1 MKINVKIFATL
12 IRFVPGV
19 RAGVAQEIDLPAGS
33 TLADLVACLALPPDE
48 VKVIFVNGKKQE
60 QDYRLTAGDEVG
72 IFPPIGGG

>member
-1 MKINVKIFATL
+1 MNIYVKIFATL

-19 RAGVAQEIDLPAGS
+19 RAGVPLEIDLPTGS
-33 TLADLVACLALPPDE
+33 TLADLVARLALPPDE
-48 VKVIFVNGKKQE
+48 VKVIFVNGKKQK